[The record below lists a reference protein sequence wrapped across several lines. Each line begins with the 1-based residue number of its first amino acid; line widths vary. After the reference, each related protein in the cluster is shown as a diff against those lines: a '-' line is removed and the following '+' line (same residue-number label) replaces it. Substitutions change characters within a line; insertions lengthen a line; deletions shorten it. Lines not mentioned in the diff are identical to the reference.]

1 MRLTVHPEAGGT
13 FLLTTASVC
22 RTRPTGL
29 VAPQCCSEV
38 RGVPGSGNGAN
49 LRSEVQQG
57 LWLVSYGAG
66 GFILRRTSR
75 LTFQLLLQWC
85 AVRLTP
91 GVTEPCDV
99 NKSA

>member
-1 MRLTVHPEAGGT
+1 ME
-13 FLLTTASVC
+13 
-22 RTRPTGL
+22 
-29 VAPQCCSEV
+29 QI
-38 RGVPGSGNGAN
+38 

-91 GVTEPCDV
+91 GVTSLATLI
-99 NKSA
+99 NQLKFIK